1 LVAFVVPIN
10 LNQRAFELCLEAH
23 AAADEL
29 HIIGRQEPSSALILD
44 FGVDAAGG
52 LEAGLRLAE
61 ICTAGLAQ
69 ISLVPA
75 DRSIWHGAAVQVVSD
90 DPVRACMA
98 SQYAGWKLAHG
109 KYFAMGSG
117 PMRAAAG
124 KEAIF
129 DKIGFRETAE
139 VAVGLLESSK
149 LPPAEL
155 CQGIAADCG
164 VGPAQLILCVAP
176 TASQAGT
183 IQIVAR
189 SVETALHKLH
199 ELGFDLVR
207 VASAF
212 GTAPLPPVAGEDLS
226 AIGRTN
232 DAVLY
237 GGDVTLWVR
246 GDDESVAEI
255 GARVPSSAS
264 SDFGEPFAAIFRRYD
279 CDFYKIDPHLFSPAA
294 VTFCNLDTG
303 RTQRFGGIAADV
315 VQKSF
320 LS

>member
-1 LVAFVVPIN
+1 MPIN
-10 LNQRAFELCLEAH
+10 LNQRAFELCMEAH
-23 AAADEL
+23 AAAEDL
-29 HIIGRQEPSSALILD
+29 RICGRQGTGSALILD
-44 FGVDAAGG
+44 FGVEAAGG

-69 ISLVPA
+69 VSLLPA
-75 DRSIWHGAAVQVVSD
+75 DRSIWHGAAVQVMSD

-139 VAVGLLESSK
+139 VAVGVLESGK
-149 LPPAEL
+149 LPPGEL
-155 CQGIAADCG
+155 CQTVAADCR
-164 VGPAQLILCVAP
+164 VGPAQLILCAAP
-176 TASQAGT
+176 TASQAGA

-199 ELGFDLVR
+199 ELGFDLAR
-207 VASAF
+207 VASAI
-212 GTAPLPPVAGEDLS
+212 GTAPLPPVAGDDLS

-232 DAVLY
+232 DAILY
-237 GGDVTLWVR
+237 GGDVTLWFR
-246 GDDESVAEI
+246 GDDQSVAEI
-255 GARVPSSAS
+255 GPRVPSSAS
-264 SDFGEPFAAIFRRYD
+264 TDFGEPFAAIFRRYD

-303 RTQRFGGIAADV
+303 RTQRFGRVVPEV

-320 LS
+320 MS